1 MIETL
6 LIVIS
11 RSAPAMSAPRPN
23 APFTTAR
30 NEKRKSAT
38 ANEPTVRIRRIFL
51 RKRFA
56 KMRLLNFTRH
66 LRQMRYAARCR
77 LRLAILSRDAA
88 RDRRAWRRRGRG

>member
-6 LIVIS
+6 LMVIS

-38 ANEPTVRIRRIFL
+38 AKEPTVRIRRIFL

-66 LRQMRYAARCR
+66 LQHKHSAAPGR
-77 LRLAILSRDAA
+77 LRRATLSRDGA
-88 RDRRAWRRRGRG
+88 RDRRAWRQPGRG

>member
-1 MIETL
+1 MIDVRL
-6 LIVIS
+6 MVMR

-30 NEKRKSAT
+30 NENRKRAT

-56 KMRLLNFTRH
+56 KMSPRNFTRH
-66 LRQMRYAARCR
+66 LRRKRSVAPGR
-77 LRLAILSRDAA
+77 LPRAILSRDGAQ
-88 RDRRAWRRRGRG
+88 DRRAWRQLDRG